1 MFVRQLDVCV
11 YIVNKAIKQDLKI
24 TKIWVKGIKAL
35 PQIPIFYP
43 YIFIT
48 ICRCKPLT
56 LGCKGIGIKKKQKL
70 WQRLNSLVPKSLTY
84 ELMDLKCKSNPE

>member
-24 TKIWVKGIKAL
+24 TKIWVKGIKSL

-43 YIFIT
+43 YIFTT

-56 LGCKGIGIKKKQKL
+56 LGCKGIGIKKKTEIVAKTQFLGSKVSDIRTNGS
-70 WQRLNSLVPKSLTY
+70 Q
-84 ELMDLKCKSNPE
+84 M